1 MALQIGDATRQ
12 RIEHVDFGLGLLP
25 GGSNAAANGSGQSGT
40 PAFVAANYRLQSAQ
54 LSDTALEYSTNV
66 RQVADSLA
74 NLATEA
80 HTLRRVGNEAY
91 GGSDR
96 EGHASIHEVET
107 RVAEALSLFKEFG
120 TAQAEAAR
128 VAASVS
134 EATVS
139 LCGHLNEV
147 QSLEADIRIMG
158 LNTTLRCS
166 RLGPEG
172 LPLNLIAQELRS
184 YANEFAKEAN
194 ALVPEVANVAAIAN
208 ALRAR
213 SEADVE
219 AQIAEL
225 ADGMETALSPLR
237 AVGEMLG
244 NTVAAMERESVRIA
258 GLFADAAAAIGIED
272 EIGQALRQAAGGLAA
287 MVPSDEACTEDLMPD
302 DEELFDLIARGYT
315 MASERLVH
323 ERSLGRPCAAAP
335 APQASAEA
343 ELEDMLF

>member
-1 MALQIGDATRQ
+1 
-12 RIEHVDFGLGLLP
+12 
-25 GGSNAAANGSGQSGT
+25 
-40 PAFVAANYRLQSAQ
+40 
-54 LSDTALEYSTNV
+54 
-66 RQVADSLA
+66 
-74 NLATEA
+74 
-80 HTLRRVGNEAY
+80 
-91 GGSDR
+91 
-96 EGHASIHEVET
+96 
-107 RVAEALSLFKEFG
+107 
-120 TAQAEAAR
+120 
-128 VAASVS
+128 
-134 EATVS
+134 
-139 LCGHLNEV
+139 
-147 QSLEADIRIMG
+147 
-158 LNTTLRCS
+158 
-166 RLGPEG
+166 
-172 LPLNLIAQELRS
+172 LNLIAQELRS